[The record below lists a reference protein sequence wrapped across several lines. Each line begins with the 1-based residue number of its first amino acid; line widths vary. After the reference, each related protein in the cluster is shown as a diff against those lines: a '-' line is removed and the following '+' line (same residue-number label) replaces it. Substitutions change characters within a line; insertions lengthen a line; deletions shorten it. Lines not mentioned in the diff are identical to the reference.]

1 MNKAV
6 GIIAEYNPFHK
17 GHAYQIQQ
25 AKEKTGADIA
35 LILMSGDFV
44 QRGTPAILS
53 KHDRAKM
60 ALLGGADIV
69 LELPSY
75 YACGSAEYFSSGA
88 VSILN
93 DLNSVDFLCFG
104 SEAGEIDACLFLAEI
119 LSKEPELYKE
129 NLRSFLKK
137 GMSFPLARKS
147 ALAEYFQEKK
157 IAFNEN
163 FLDTPNNIL
172 GIEYCKALLVQNS
185 RIKPV
190 TVKRIGSSYHELA
203 VSSCYPSAS
212 AIRRELLASNDVEQT
227 LSGSLKNAQPPAV
240 KDYMYSLLSKEA
252 LLTENN
258 FSTLLKYEL
267 MKNTPE
273 SLCTFSD
280 ISQDLARR
288 IYNQLNS
295 FQTFSQ
301 FAEQLKTRELTY
313 TRICRALLHVLLNIS
328 TDLPAVSPAYAR
340 LLGFKKESSGFLRTL
355 QKNSTIPLITK
366 AADYR
371 KLLPKEAHSL
381 FEKDLFAS
389 NLYETVN
396 RNNFLCNKKSAAF
409 TNDLQKPPVIL

>member
-1 MNKAV
+1 M
-6 GIIAEYNPFHK
+6 
-17 GHAYQIQQ
+17 
-25 AKEKTGADIA
+25 
-35 LILMSGDFV
+35 
-44 QRGTPAILS
+44 
-53 KHDRAKM
+53 
-60 ALLGGADIV
+60 
-69 LELPSY
+69 
-75 YACGSAEYFSSGA
+75 
-88 VSILN
+88 
-93 DLNSVDFLCFG
+93 
-104 SEAGEIDACLFLAEI
+104 
-119 LSKEPELYKE
+119 
-129 NLRSFLKK
+129 
-137 GMSFPLARKS
+137 
-147 ALAEYFQEKK
+147 
-157 IAFNEN
+157 
-163 FLDTPNNIL
+163 
-172 GIEYCKALLVQNS
+172 
-185 RIKPV
+185 
-190 TVKRIGSSYHELA
+190 
-203 VSSCYPSAS
+203 
-212 AIRRELLASNDVEQT
+212 
-227 LSGSLKNAQPPAV
+227 KNAQPPAV

-355 QKNSTIPLITK
+355 QKNSSLPIITK

-396 RNNFLCNKKSAAF
+396 RNNFLCNKKPAAF